1 MQRHS
6 FIHIAFAILL
16 GLATTPG
23 CGDDTGGAPAL
34 DTGISET
41 GSGTPALDG
50 SADAAGGGIS
60 EAGQGGAALD
70 GSVDSGGAGI
80 PTGIVVVNSDYHS
93 SSVSVLDHDG
103 NLLLDGCLNSGTG
116 NPGLA
121 MTLSGDVVLPTQ
133 IPQGGPVAV
142 IDRLNAAITWL
153 DPATCAPLRQ
163 LAVGTGF
170 ASNPH
175 DVVTLSATKAY
186 VTRADE
192 NGKPSAAPGDF
203 DEGNDVLI
211 IDPSQAKILGRID
224 LKPYAPAG
232 TTLLPRADRALMAGG
247 MVYVSLNI
255 TDYASYG
262 AGRLVM
268 IDPASDTVVGTI
280 DLPTVKN
287 CGAMAYVASANR
299 LFVACNGAYGD
310 PAGQAAGSAI
320 VAIDL
325 AGSPNTQFAAA
336 TTVGLPFSNI
346 ALAVLDGNTALGVSV
361 GDFSGTPPDSL
372 WSLSFGGS
380 APLKIF
386 DSSAGFAIGAVL
398 VDAENHR
405 VLAADGTTTSPA
417 YLRIFD
423 YTSGAFTP
431 AGTIK
436 TNPAQKLPPRALA
449 FY

>member
-1 MQRHS
+1 MHRHS
-6 FIHIAFAILL
+6 SFHIAFAILL
-16 GLATTPG
+16 GLATTTG
-23 CGDDTGGAPAL
+23 CGDDTGRAPTL
-34 DTGISET
+34 DTGVSEA
-41 GSGTPALDG
+41 GSGTP
-50 SADAAGGGIS
+50 
-60 EAGQGGAALD
+60 ALD

-93 SSVSVLDHDG
+93 SSVSLLDREG
-103 NLLLDGCLNSGTG
+103 NLVMDGCLNSGTG

-133 IPQGGPVAV
+133 VPQAGPIAI
-142 IDRLNAAITWL
+142 IDRLNAAITWI

-175 DVVTLSATKAY
+175 DVVTLSANKAY

-192 NGKPSAAPGDF
+192 NGKPTAAAGDF

-211 IDPSQAKILGRID
+211 IDPSRAKILGRID
-224 LKPYAPAG
+224 LAPYAPAG

-247 MVYVSLNI
+247 LVYVSLNV

-262 AGRLVM
+262 AGRIVVL
-268 IDPASDTVVGTI
+268 DPASDTVVGTI

-310 PAGQAAGSAI
+310 PSGQAAGSAI

-325 AGSPNTQFAAA
+325 AGSPNAQLAAA
-336 TTVGLPFSNI
+336 TTIGFPFSNM
-346 ALAVLDGNTALGVSV
+346 ALAVLDGNTALGVTV

-372 WSLSFGGS
+372 WSLSFGGA
-380 APLKIF
+380 APLKLF
-386 DSSAGFAIGAVL
+386 ESSESFAIGAVL
-398 VDAENHR
+398 VDPESHR
-405 VLAADGTTTSPA
+405 VLAADGTTASAA

-423 YTSGAFTP
+423 YTAGAFTP

-449 FY
+449 YYY

>member
-1 MQRHS
+1 MHRHS
-6 FIHIAFAILL
+6 FFHIAFAILL
-16 GLATTPG
+16 GLSTTAG
-23 CGDDTGGAPAL
+23 CGDDKGGTPRP
-34 DTGISET
+34 DSGISET
-41 GSGTPALDG
+41 GSSGPALDG
-50 SADAAGGGIS
+50 SVDAAFVGVS

-70 GSVDSGGAGI
+70 GSVDSGSAGMA
-80 PTGIVVVNSDYHS
+80 TGIVVVNSDYHS
-93 SSVSVLDHDG
+93 SSVSLLDRDG
-103 NLLLDGCLNSGTG
+103 NLVMDGCLNSGTG
-116 NPGLA
+116 NPGLS

-133 IPQGGPVAV
+133 VSQGGPIAI

-175 DVVTLSATKAY
+175 DVVTLSANKAY

-192 NGKPSAAPGDF
+192 NGKPTAAPGDF

-224 LKPYAPAG
+224 LAPYAPAG
-232 TTLLPRADRALMAGG
+232 TTLLPRADRALVAGG
-247 MVYVSLNI
+247 LVYVSLNV

-262 AGRLVM
+262 AGRIVV
-268 IDPASDTVVGTI
+268 IDPASDTVVRTI

-287 CGAMAYVASANR
+287 CGAMAYDAPANR
-299 LFVACNGAYGD
+299 LFIACNGAYGD

-325 AGSPNTQFAAA
+325 AGSHSAQFAAA
-336 TTVGLPFSNI
+336 TTIGLPFSNL
-346 ALAVLDGNTALGVSV
+346 ALAVLDGNTAFGVSV

-372 WSLSFGGS
+372 WSLSLAGA

-386 DSSAGFAIGAVL
+386 DSAESFAIGAVL
-398 VDAENHR
+398 VDTER
-405 VLAADGTTTSPA
+405 
-417 YLRIFD
+417 
-423 YTSGAFTP
+423 
-431 AGTIK
+431 
-436 TNPAQKLPPRALA
+436 
-449 FY
+449 